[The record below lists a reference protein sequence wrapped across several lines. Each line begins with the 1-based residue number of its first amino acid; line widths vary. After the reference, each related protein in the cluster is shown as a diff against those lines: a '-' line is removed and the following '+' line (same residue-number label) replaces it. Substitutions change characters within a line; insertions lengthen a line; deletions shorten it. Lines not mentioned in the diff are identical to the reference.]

1 MDDALI
7 LLPALGRDGALFLR
21 LDNFSASTNALAG
34 VDQSITDIKAGSL
47 DVLASD
53 QNARTLEAIL
63 LQRSI
68 KDLAGDLVSVHNGR
82 RVATTS

>member
-34 VDQSITDIKAGSL
+34 VDQSITDIKAGSI

-53 QNARTLEAIL
+53 QKARTLEAIL

-68 KDLAGDLVSVHNGR
+68 RDLAGDFVSVYNGR
-82 RVATTS
+82 GVATTS